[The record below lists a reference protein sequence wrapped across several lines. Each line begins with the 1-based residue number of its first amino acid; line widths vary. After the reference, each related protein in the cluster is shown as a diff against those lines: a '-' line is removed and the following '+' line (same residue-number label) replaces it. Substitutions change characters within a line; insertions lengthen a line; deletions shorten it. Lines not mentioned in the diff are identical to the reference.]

1 MAGEPVELL
10 EIPAGWFQMGWDA
23 GLPDARPAH
32 PVWVDGF
39 RLARTPVTNAEFGT
53 FLRASGAP
61 PPPFWADPGL
71 SDPEQPVVGVTWAE
85 AGLFCE
91 WLTRESGHPH
101 HLPTEAEW
109 ERAARGG
116 RESARYPWGD
126 EPPARWFGNR
136 PGPLPAPPHVGQGPA
151 NGFGLTDLA
160 GVVHEWCRDWYAA
173 DAYGPEP
180 VRAPAGP
187 PDGARRVSRG
197 GAWRHQEPWSPVAHR
212 SSLPPHLRYSDYGF
226 RVACGI
232 PPGDLAAGHTDRGR
246 EPTGRPRPKTVQ
258 PEPFRSAPAAREVAT

>member
-1 MAGEPVELL
+1 MAVEPVELL
-10 EIPAGWFQMGWDA
+10 EIPAGWFRMGWDD

-39 RLARTPVTNAEFGT
+39 RLARTPVTNVEFGA

-61 PPPFWADPGL
+61 PPPFWTDPRL
-71 SDPEQPVVGVTWAE
+71 SDPEQPVVGVAWAE
-85 AGLFCE
+85 AVLFCE

-101 HLPTEAEW
+101 RLPTEAEW

-116 RESARYPWGD
+116 RESARYAWGD

-136 PGPLPAPPHVGQGPA
+136 PGPLPAPPRVGREPA
-151 NGFGLTDLA
+151 NGFGLTDLV
-160 GVVHEWCRDWYAA
+160 GVVHEWCLDWYAA

-180 VRAPAGP
+180 ARTPTGP
-187 PDGARRVSRG
+187 REGTRRVSRG

-226 RVACGI
+226 RVACGS
-232 PPGDLAAGHTDRGR
+232 PPAANPRAAG
-246 EPTGRPRPKTVQ
+246 
-258 PEPFRSAPAAREVAT
+258 RSPCPGAS